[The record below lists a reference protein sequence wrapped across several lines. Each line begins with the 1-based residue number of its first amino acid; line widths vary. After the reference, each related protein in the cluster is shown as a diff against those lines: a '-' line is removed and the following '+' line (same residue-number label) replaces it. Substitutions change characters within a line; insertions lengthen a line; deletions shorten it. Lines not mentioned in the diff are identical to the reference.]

1 MGPARPCLQDGH
13 RPLVGPP
20 RILRPFLTFL
30 FRSPQLNAAPA
41 DQIRLLD
48 VQALDVRL
56 SQLDHKRTSLPEH
69 AEIESLTKDLAQLRD
84 LLVASQ
90 TEESDTARE
99 QTKAEQDVDQVR
111 QRAVRDQQRLDS
123 GTVTSSKDLENLQ
136 REIVSLAKRQGD
148 LEDVVLEVM
157 ERRESAQERVT
168 ELTERVSAVQAKADD
183 AAARRDTAVK
193 GFDDEAATVTKE
205 RELVAA
211 SVPADLLK
219 LYEKLRVKE
228 GGVGA
233 ARLYQRRCE
242 GSPAGAE
249 RHRAERRQVGRPGH
263 RAALRELP
271 SHPGPY
277 LRLGSVSGRRCPIPR
292 SWSRPTAAPGE
303 TRDRPDTAL
312 SYWTR

>member
-1 MGPARPCLQDGH
+1 M
-13 RPLVGPP
+13 
-20 RILRPFLTFL
+20 
-30 FRSPQLNAAPA
+30 NAAPA

-56 SQLDHKRTSLPEH
+56 SQLAHKRTSLPEH
-69 AEIESLTKDLAQLRD
+69 AEIDSLTKDLTQLRD

-123 GTVTSSKDLENLQ
+123 GAVSSPKDLESLQ

-157 ERRESAQERVT
+157 ERREAAQERAA
-168 ELTERVSAVQAKADD
+168 ELTERVASVQTKTDD
-183 AAARRDTAVK
+183 ATTRRD
-193 GFDDEAATVTKE
+193 AALAGLDAEIASVTKE
-205 RELVAA
+205 REIVAG

-219 LYEKLRVKE
+219 LYDKLRAQQ

-242 GSPAGAE
+242 GC
-249 RHRAERRQVGRPGH
+249 R
-263 RAALRELP
+263 LELNITE
-271 SHPGPY
+271 
-277 LRLGSVSGRRCPIPR
+277 VNEVKA
-292 SWSRPTAAPGE
+292 AAPDAVLRCENCRRILVRTSESG
-303 TRDRPDTAL
+303 L
-312 SYWTR
+312 

>member
-1 MGPARPCLQDGH
+1 M
-13 RPLVGPP
+13 
-20 RILRPFLTFL
+20 
-30 FRSPQLNAAPA
+30 NAAPA

-56 SQLDHKRTSLPEH
+56 SQLAHKRKSLPEH
-69 AEIESLTKDLAQLRD
+69 AEIDSLTADLAQLRD

-99 QTKAEQDVDQVR
+99 QTKAEQDVDLVR

-123 GTVTSSKDLENLQ
+123 GAVTSPKDLESLQ
-136 REIVSLAKRQGD
+136 HEITSLAKRQGD

-168 ELTERVSAVQAKADD
+168 ELTARVSAVQAKVDD
-183 AAARRDTAVK
+183 ATARRDAATREL
-193 GFDDEAATVTKE
+193 DEEAATVTKE

-219 LYEKLRVKE
+219 LYDKLRAQS

-242 GSPAGAE
+242 GCRLE
-249 RHRAERRQVGRPGH
+249 LNITEINEVK
-263 RAALRELP
+263 AA
-271 SHPGPY
+271 S
-277 LRLGSVSGRRCPIPR
+277 
-292 SWSRPTAAPGE
+292 
-303 TRDRPDTAL
+303 PDTVLRCENCRRILVRTAESGL
-312 SYWTR
+312 